1 MLLLKQKIDGK
12 EKEMGSRGGAEPA
25 EKNFVS

>member
-1 MLLLKQKIDGK
+1 VIYLKQKIDGK

-25 EKNFVS
+25 EVF